1 MSNALITVF
10 GGTGFLGRHT
20 VRALAKAGFRVRV
33 AVRHPNRGFF
43 LPSMGHVGQI
53 ALTKCDVRNP
63 DQVADAVHGA
73 VGVVNL
79 TGILFSRG
87 RQNFNALHVEAAD
100 AIARTARATGAVS
113 TLRR

>member
-79 TGILFSRG
+79 TGRRNRKSGTGDGRG
-87 RQNFNALHVEAAD
+87 FVGPRVGH
-100 AIARTARATGAVS
+100 
-113 TLRR
+113 RRRP